1 MFALIFSRHLAAR
14 RALEI
19 LVERGGAM
27 KDREL
32 YEQLRKTTDISYR
45 EFISLLL
52 YLEINGF
59 VNVESIGDDVRA
71 VNLNYRRA
79 GVELNR

>member
-1 MFALIFSRHLAAR
+1 LVFSKHLAAR
-14 RALEI
+14 RAIEL
-19 LVERGGAM
+19 LLERGGAM

-32 YEQLRKTTDISYR
+32 YEHLRKSYDMSYK

-59 VNVESIGDDVRA
+59 INVESIGEDTKA
-71 VNLNYRRA
+71 VNLNYKRV
-79 GVELNR
+79 GTGLEK

>member
-1 MFALIFSRHLAAR
+1 MVFSKHLAAR
-14 RALEI
+14 RAIEL
-19 LVERGGAM
+19 LLERGGAM

-32 YEQLRKTTDISYR
+32 YEHLRKSYDMSYK

-59 VNVESIGDDVRA
+59 INVESIGEDTKA
-71 VNLNYRRA
+71 VNLNYKRV
-79 GVELNR
+79 GTGLEK

>member
-1 MFALIFSRHLAAR
+1 MFSKHLAAR
-14 RALEI
+14 RAIEL
-19 LVERGGAM
+19 LLERGGAM

-32 YEQLRKTTDISYR
+32 YEHLRKSYDMSYK

-59 VNVESIGDDVRA
+59 INVESIGDDTKA
-71 VNLNYRRA
+71 VNLNYKRIGA
-79 GVELNR
+79 GLEK

>member
-1 MFALIFSRHLAAR
+1 VFSKHLAAR
-14 RALEI
+14 RAIEL
-19 LVERGGAM
+19 LLERGGAM

-32 YEQLRKTTDISYR
+32 YEHLRKSYDMSYK

-59 VNVESIGDDVRA
+59 INVESIGEDTKA
-71 VNLNYRRA
+71 VNLNYKRV
-79 GVELNR
+79 GTGLEK

>member
-1 MFALIFSRHLAAR
+1 MFSKHLAAR
-14 RALEI
+14 RAIEL
-19 LVERGGAM
+19 LLERGGAM

-32 YEQLRKTTDISYR
+32 YEHLRKSYDMSYK

-59 VNVESIGDDVRA
+59 INVESIGEDTKA
-71 VNLNYRRA
+71 VNLNYKRV
-79 GVELNR
+79 GTGLEK

>member
-1 MFALIFSRHLAAR
+1 MVFSKHLAAR
-14 RALEI
+14 RALELLI
-19 LVERGGAM
+19 ERGGAM

-32 YEQLRKTTDISYR
+32 YEQLKKTYDMSYK

-59 VNVESIGDDVRA
+59 VNVESIDEDTRA
-71 VNLNYRRA
+71 VNLNYKRI
-79 GVELNR
+79 GVSER